1 MQAMKRWFCCLS
13 ALLLLFCS
21 PSLPARRAAAEES
34 PQYAV
39 ADARD
44 VYFYADRDEDSGL
57 FLIPYTYY
65 VKVLSL
71 GDPFCA
77 VEYLTDTPPYKKVTG
92 YCKTSDL
99 TFVDFVPER
108 PYLTMTLSVTYVLP
122 DPPALATGDLSEVT
136 VEYAYYGEFPVGS
149 AKYRY
154 VYGNG
159 KFGYLPADGELVY
172 DLNTDYLQPSS
183 GEADL
188 PEQPQGG
195 GLSGMQIFFLCA
207 LCVSVAAIAALV
219 IRGKK
224 APAPAPE
231 EDF

>member
-1 MQAMKRWFCCLS
+1 MTG
-13 ALLLLFCS
+13 LLQNLLQIGNS
-21 PSLPARRAAAEES
+21 PRQTGQNILFFAKIAQNTVFEPGLQIIDASL
-34 PQYAV
+34 Q
-39 ADARD
+39 
-44 VYFYADRDEDSGL
+44 L
-57 FLIPYTYY
+57 
-65 VKVLSL
+65 
-71 GDPFCA
+71 
-77 VEYLTDTPPYKKVTG
+77 
-92 YCKTSDL
+92 
-99 TFVDFVPER
+99 R
-108 PYLTMTLSVTYVLP
+108 P
-122 DPPALATGDLSEVT
+122 
-136 VEYAYYGEFPVGS
+136 
-149 AKYRY
+149 
-154 VYGNG
+154 YGNG